1 MRLFTKLQGWYCM
14 GVDWLGYAK
23 PVVDLCLRLWVAWAF
38 FKAGLVKIDNM
49 DSTIDLF
56 TNTYQVPLLPPVVAA
71 YIGTGVELA
80 VPFFLAFGLFGRL
93 AAGFM
98 FVYNII
104 CVISFPDLW
113 PDGFWAGLFGSA
125 FKDHKVWGLMLL
137 VTFVYG
143 PGKLSI
149 DYLLM
154 RFIPRLRPVSN

>member
-1 MRLFTKLQGWYCM
+1 MMKVFAKLQGWYCM
-14 GVDWLGYAK
+14 GVGWLEFAK

-56 TNTYQVPLLPPVVAA
+56 TNTYQVPLLSPTVAA
-71 YIGTGVELA
+71 YLGTGVELV
-80 VPFFLAFGLFGRL
+80 VPVFLAFGLFGRL
-93 AAGFM
+93 TAAFL
-98 FVYNII
+98 FVYNVI

-113 PDGFWAGLFGSA
+113 PDGFWTGLFGSA
-125 FKDHKVWGLMLL
+125 FKDHKIWGLMLL

-143 PGKLSI
+143 PGKLSL

-154 RFIPRLRPVSN
+154 KFFPKLRPAN

>member
-1 MRLFTKLQGWYCM
+1 MKLFDKVHDFHYQVVGGLE
-14 GVDWLGYAK
+14 YAK
-23 PVVDLCLRLWVAWAF
+23 PVVDLALRLWVADAF
-38 FKAGLVKIDNM
+38 FRAGLVKIADM

-56 TNTYQVPLLPPVVAA
+56 TNTYHVPFLPPVLAA
-71 YIGTGVELA
+71 YLGTGVELI
-80 VPFFLAFGLFGRL
+80 VPWFLVFGLFGRL
-93 AAGFM
+93 AAAFM
-98 FVYNII
+98 FIYNLI

-125 FKDHKVWGLMLL
+125 FKDHKIWGLMLL

-154 RFIPRLRPVSN
+154 KLVPKLRPSS

>member
-1 MRLFTKLQGWYCM
+1 MKLFSTIQGWYWK
-14 GVDWLGYAK
+14 GVDWLEYAK

-56 TNTYQVPLLPPVVAA
+56 TNTYQVPLLSPTVAA
-71 YIGTGVELA
+71 YLGTGVELV
-80 VPFFLAFGLFGRL
+80 VPAFLAFGLFGRL
-93 AAGFM
+93 TAGFL

-113 PDGFWAGLFGSA
+113 PDGFWTGLFGSA
-125 FKDHKVWGLMLL
+125 FKDHKIWGLMLL
-137 VTFVYG
+137 VTVVYG
-143 PGKLSI
+143 PGRLSL

-154 RFIPRLRPVSN
+154 KFFPKLRPVNR

>member
-1 MRLFTKLQGWYCM
+1 MKIFEKAHDWYFK
-14 GVDWLGYAK
+14 GVSWLDYAK
-23 PVVDLCLRLWVAWAF
+23 PAVDLCLRLWVAWAF

-56 TNTYQVPLLPPVVAA
+56 TNTYQVPLLSPTVAA
-71 YIGTGVELA
+71 YLGTGVELI
-80 VPFFLAFGLFGRL
+80 VPVFLAVGLFGRL

-104 CVISFPDLW
+104 CVASFPDLW
-113 PDGFWAGLFGSA
+113 PDGFWTGLFGSA
-125 FKDHKVWGLMLL
+125 FKDHKIWGLMLL

-143 PGKLSI
+143 PGKLSV

-154 RFIPRLRPVSN
+154 KFFPKLRPAN